1 VKLLAAF
8 LLIAAAADPTPE
20 IRFFQYQRS
29 VQPSPGASGQTC
41 AVLDTQTFVHA
52 SPELADLRL
61 YRDASEAPYVIH
73 SAVQHLPA
81 PRPIALLNL
90 GRRKGKTVFDADMPE
105 GEYSDLQLAVSG
117 QNFLAAVTVSGSQ
130 SETGAA
136 TRIGSYTIFDFTG
149 QRLGRSTVLHL
160 PKSNFR
166 VLHFEI
172 AGPIEP
178 GHVEGI
184 SAAPASA
191 SEPKYLTVSD
201 AIHFVRKGRDSVAEV
216 TVPAHVPVDRIV
228 FVPPAE
234 PVNFSR
240 DVSIEV
246 AETPPEKDETAE
258 RLPAPVSGYGN
269 LLRIHRVQEGHTINE
284 ERLVVDPP
292 QVFFGAPEKWTITV
306 VNGDDAPLR
315 FTSVRLEMVQRNLC
329 FEAAANASYVLHYGD
344 KALVSPRYDY
354 SAWFAPQAS
363 APVAALGPEQVNP
376 GYEQRPD
383 QRPFTE
389 KHPALLWLAL
399 IVVIL
404 LLGLIAVRSAK
415 RVEPPAQMP

>member
-1 VKLLAAF
+1 MKWLAAF

-20 IRFFQYQRS
+20 IRYFQYQRS
-29 VQPSPGASGQTC
+29 VQPSSGASGQTC

-61 YRDASEAPYVIH
+61 YRDASEVPYVIH

-81 PRPIALLNL
+81 PRPIAPLNL

-105 GEYSDLQLAVSG
+105 GEYSDLQLNVSG
-117 QNFLAAVTVSGSQ
+117 QNFLATVTVSGSQ

-172 AGPIEP
+172 DGPIEP
-178 GHVEGI
+178 DHVEGI
-184 SAAPASA
+184 SAAPAPA

-216 TVPAHVPVDRIV
+216 AVPAHVPVDRIV

-246 AETPPEKDETAE
+246 AEMPQEKDENAE
-258 RLPAPVSGYGN
+258 RLPTPISGYGN
-269 LLRIHRVQEGHTINE
+269 LLRIHRVQGHAINE
-284 ERLVVDPP
+284 ERLVLDPP
-292 QVFFGAPEKWTITV
+292 QVFLGASAKWTITV
-306 VNGDDAPLR
+306 VNGDDAPIR

-329 FEAAANASYVLHYGD
+329 FEATANASYVLYYGD
-344 KALVSPRYDY
+344 KALFSPRYDY
-354 SAWFAPQAS
+354 SAWFAPQAN
-363 APVAALGPEQVNP
+363 APVATLGPEKING

>member
-1 VKLLAAF
+1 MKWLVAF

-20 IRFFQYQRS
+20 IRYFQYQRS
-29 VQPSPGASGQTC
+29 VQPPTGASGQTC

-61 YRDASEAPYVIH
+61 YRDASEVPYVIH
-73 SAVQHLPA
+73 SAVQHLPT
-81 PRPIALLNL
+81 PRPITPLNL

-105 GEYSDLQLAVSG
+105 GEYSDLQLNVSG
-117 QNFLAAVTVSGSQ
+117 RNFLATVTVFGSQ
-130 SETGAA
+130 NETDAA

-178 GHVEGI
+178 DHVEGI

-191 SEPKYLTVSD
+191 SEPKYFTVSD
-201 AIHFVRKGRDSVAEV
+201 AIHFVQKGRDSVAEI

-246 AETPPEKDETAE
+246 AEMPQEKDETAE

-269 LLRIHRVQEGHTINE
+269 LLRIHRVQEGHAIDE

-292 QVFFGAPEKWTITV
+292 QVFFDTPEKWTVTV
-306 VNGDDAPLR
+306 INGDDAPLR
-315 FTSVRLEMVQRNLC
+315 FASVRLEMVQRNLC
-329 FEAAANASYVLHYGD
+329 FEAAANASYVLYYGD
-344 KALVSPRYDY
+344 KMLVSPRYDY
-354 SAWFAPQAS
+354 SAWFAPQVECARGYAWAGEDQCGLRAAS
-363 APVAALGPEQVNP
+363 RPAAV
-376 GYEQRPD
+376 
-383 QRPFTE
+383 
-389 KHPALLWLAL
+389 H
-399 IVVIL
+399 
-404 LLGLIAVRSAK
+404 
-415 RVEPPAQMP
+415 

>member
-1 VKLLAAF
+1 MKLLTALLLLAA
-8 LLIAAAADPTPE
+8 AVDPTPE
-20 IRFFQYQRS
+20 IRYFNYQRT
-29 VQPSPGASGQTC
+29 VEPPTGASGQTC
-41 AVLDTQTFVHA
+41 VVLDTQTFVHA
-52 SPELADLRL
+52 SPGLADLRL
-61 YRDASEAPYVIH
+61 YRDASEVPYVIH
-73 SAVQHLPA
+73 NAVQHLPA
-81 PRPIALLNL
+81 PRSIAPLNL
-90 GRRKGKTVFDADMPE
+90 GRRKGKTVFDAEMLE
-105 GEYSDLQLAVSG
+105 GEYGDLHLNVTG
-117 QNFLAAVTVSGSQ
+117 ENFLATVTVFGSQ

-136 TRIGSYTIFDFTG
+136 TRIGTYTIFDFTG
-149 QRLGRSTVLHL
+149 QKLGRSTVLHL

-178 GHVEGI
+178 DHVESV
-184 SAAPASA
+184 SAAPAPS

-201 AIHFVRKGRDSVAEV
+201 AVHFVRKGRDSVAEV

-246 AETPPEKDETAE
+246 AEVPSEKDETAE
-258 RLPAPVSGYGN
+258 RLPPPTSGYGN
-269 LLRIHRVQEGHTINE
+269 LLRIHRVQEGHLINE

-292 QVFFGAPEKWTITV
+292 QVFLDAPEKWTITV

-329 FEAAANASYVLHYGD
+329 FEAAIHASYVLYYGD

-354 SAWFAPQAS
+354 SAWFAPQAG
-363 APVAALGPEQVNP
+363 AAAAALGPEQINP

-404 LLGLIAVRSAK
+404 LLGFIAVRSAK